1 MNMQYIIS
9 SSPAQARHRPR
20 PPHWQAVA
28 ARGHATDSARFYIF
42 WNWNKNILLI
52 FHVPFSSSAWLG
64 NIGNY
69 QVRGK
74 KDPLNLK
81 HKTFGL
87 CNLEWIYVICHWCTI
102 FQSCVI
108 RFKINTYKSDN
119 CLVCKSLRQSSCW
132 ILFKLLDLSKVLNC
146 FLYDVTWICQ
156 NWYMDFSKFLHGF
169 VKIDTESLC
178 GFVKVATWIR

>member
-1 MNMQYIIS
+1 MYFFYI

-28 ARGHATDSARFYIF
+28 ARGHATDSAGFYIF

-52 FHVPFSSSAWLG
+52 FHVPFSSSAWLD

-74 KDPLNLK
+74 KDPPNLQ
-81 HKTFGL
+81 HKTSDL
-87 CNLEWIYVICHWCTI
+87 SNLEYFFVICHWFAI

-108 RFKINTYKSDN
+108 EFNTS
-119 CLVCKSLRQSSCW
+119 LIITLPCKSLRLSSCW
-132 ILFKLLDLSKVLNC
+132 ILFKLLDLSN
-146 FLYDVTWICQ
+146 I
-156 NWYMDFSKFLHGF
+156 
-169 VKIDTESLC
+169 
-178 GFVKVATWIR
+178 